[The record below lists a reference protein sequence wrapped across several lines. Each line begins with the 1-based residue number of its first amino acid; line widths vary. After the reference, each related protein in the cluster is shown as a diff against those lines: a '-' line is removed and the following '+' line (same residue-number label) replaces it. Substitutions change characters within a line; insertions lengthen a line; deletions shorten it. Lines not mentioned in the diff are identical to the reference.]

1 MTLAVNVSTRQFEG
15 RRLVKS
21 VEQALSRTGLAP
33 ECLEL
38 EITENVMLIINDE
51 VRGSLDS
58 LREMGVRLSLDDF
71 GTGYSSLS
79 YLKQLP
85 FHSLKIDQG
94 FVSKLPGQRGDAQI
108 VTTILALAKGF
119 ELEVIA
125 EGIET
130 QAQYDF
136 LRDHGC
142 EFGQGYLMSRP
153 QPADVLVTMLG
164 QPLLAGNV

>member
-1 MTLAVNVSTRQFEG
+1 
-15 RRLVKS
+15 
-21 VEQALSRTGLAP
+21 
-33 ECLEL
+33 L
-38 EITENVMLIINDE
+38 EITENVMLIMNDE
-51 VRGSLDS
+51 VRSSLDS
-58 LREMGVRLSLDDF
+58 LRAMGVRLSLDDF

-79 YLKQLP
+79 YLRQLP
-85 FHSLKIDQG
+85 FHTLKIDQS
-94 FVSKLPGQRGDAQI
+94 FVSKLPGEKGDSQI

-153 QPADVLVTMLG
+153 QAADQFVAMLG
-164 QPLLAGNV
+164 TGRIASAG